1 MSLLATTFFNLTEL
15 RFLASLCLQGLA
27 FSLLIHILSFL
38 IHCVFLIAY
47 LTTSHFDFLLPLPT
61 LGFSSLQPE
70 PVLLRIACPREV
82 TQTFTPEGSASSAYC
97 HFFFGCWSF
106 PLTFT
111 KNGSTQRYS
120 KESPGFQTQSSL
132 PPLYHSKP
140 IFPW

>member
-38 IHCVFLIAY
+38 IHRVFLIAY

-82 TQTFTPEGSASSAYC
+82 TQTFTPEGFTPEGSGSSAYC
-97 HFFFGCWSF
+97 LFFFFFLVAGVF
-106 PLTFT
+106 
-111 KNGSTQRYS
+111 
-120 KESPGFQTQSSL
+120 
-132 PPLYHSKP
+132 H
-140 IFPW
+140 